1 MNPSWFSSLRVFL
14 SHGTRDFFR
23 HKTLSLL
30 NLLALAVGVAAI
42 VAIQTVNETALRS
55 FRASLDLVAGRP
67 DFTIEGQGFRLP
79 EKIIPLLRHDPAVR
93 EVSPTIQ
100 LVASLPSHTG
110 EFLYLVG
117 VDPFSNSELV
127 TYRLEDA
134 LRSPTDAIA
143 FVSEPN
149 TIALTRSLADRLKL
163 QPGDSLLAVSAGH
176 QAKLRVRF
184 LLEPSTDLIG
194 ADDHLAIADIATV
207 QSAFGLAGQIDRV
220 EALLQPDSSGKISA
234 PRAALV
240 ERITPHLP
248 PHARAGSPERRGQ
261 EVEKMLGAFQLN
273 LTALSLIA
281 LVVGMFLVTNT
292 VAANV
297 VRRRSEIGLL
307 RSIGLTR
314 NSVIFLIVAESLL
327 LGLLGSA
334 LGIFLGLQVARSL
347 LQSVASTVTS
357 HYVLLSMRDIMV
369 NPWSLIGAGLAGLIA
384 AALAAWW
391 PARQASL
398 VSPVDALQPANSA
411 DRAASPQT
419 PLLRA
424 SLLCFFLTLLFS
436 ATALYGRIPRTG
448 FLAALFT
455 LLAAAFLAPALG
467 RLLSL
472 LPTLPLATSI
482 LARSAF
488 RRGLHRHG
496 LAAAALSVAVAM
508 AIGVTIM
515 VHSFR
520 ATVDQWIGESIKAD
534 LFIAPSTNLIAGAL
548 EPLDPEAET
557 LALATPGVRAVG
569 TYREIRLF
577 LNGLPCKLAACRLEI
592 LRVYNPLTFLST
604 LPGDPYERC
613 QKGDFAIVSE
623 NFARRRQLKLN
634 DTVLLPTPTG
644 QHPIRVAAIF
654 RDYTSESGII
664 LLDRTTYRRLTQ
676 DPNLTSLAIHL
687 EPGISPNTV
696 GDSLREQLRP
706 RGEFLIY
713 SQAGLRDEA
722 LRIFD
727 RSFAVTA
734 LLRTLA
740 IAVAALGVTLSLT
753 ALGIERTREIGILR
767 ATGASRGQILRTI
780 MTESAYLGTTGILL
794 GLATG
799 FAVALVLM
807 QVINR
812 AFFGWTIDWHTPY
825 QSIFGIGL
833 GMMIACL
840 LASLPPA
847 WRASRLSPAEALRSE

>member
-1 MNPSWFSSLRVFL
+1 LNWFTTLRVFL
-14 SHGTRDFFR
+14 SHGGRDFFR

-79 EKIIPLLRHDPAVR
+79 EKLILLLRNDPAVR
-93 EVSPTIQ
+93 EVTPTIQ
-100 LVASLPSHTG
+100 LVASLPDHPG
-110 EFLYLVG
+110 EFLHLVG
-117 VDPFSNSELV
+117 VDPFSNQELV

-134 LRSPTDAIA
+134 LHSPTDAIA
-143 FVSEPN
+143 FVSESD
-149 TIALTRSLADRLKL
+149 TIALTRPLADRLHL
-163 QPGDSLLAVSAGH
+163 RPGDTIRAVSAGH
-176 QAKLRVRF
+176 QANLRVRF
-184 LLEPSTDLIG
+184 MLEPSPDLLG

-207 QSAFGLAGQIDRV
+207 QSSFALGGQIDRI
-220 EALLQPDSSGKISA
+220 EALLRPDASGKITAVRSSLLDRLA
-234 PRAALV
+234 PN
-240 ERITPHLP
+240 LP
-248 PHARAGSPERRGQ
+248 DHARAGSPERRGQ

-297 VRRRSEIGLL
+297 ARRRAELGLL
-307 RSIGLTR
+307 RSLGLDR
-314 NSVIFLIVAESLL
+314 RSVIILIVGESLL
-327 LGLLGSA
+327 LALLGA
-334 LGIFLGLQVARSL
+334 GLGIFLGLEVARIL
-347 LQSVASTVTS
+347 LQSVSSTVTS
-357 HYVLLSMRDIMV
+357 HYVLLSMKDIIV
-369 NPWSLIGAGLAGLIA
+369 NPWSLLGAGLAGLFA
-384 AALAAWW
+384 AGLAAWW
-391 PARQASL
+391 PAREASL
-398 VSPVDALQPANSA
+398 VSPMDALQPGNSA
-411 DRAASPQT
+411 DRASSPQS
-419 PLLRA
+419 PFIRA
-424 SLLCFFLTLLFS
+424 SLLCLFFTLLFS
-436 ATALYGRIPRTG
+436 VTALYARIPRTG
-448 FLAALFT
+448 FLAALSI
-455 LLAAAFLAPALG
+455 LLAAAFLAPVFG
-467 RLLSL
+467 RLLGGLPSL
-472 LPTLPLATSI
+472 PNASGKLAH
-482 LARSAF
+482 SAF
-488 RRGLHRHG
+488 LRGLHRHG
-496 LAAAALSVAVAM
+496 LAPAALPVAVAM

-548 EPLDPEAET
+548 EPLDPQAET

-577 LNGLPCKLAACRLEI
+577 LDGTPAKLAACRLEI
-592 LRVYNPLTFLST
+592 LRTYNPLTFLST
-604 LPGDPYERC
+604 LPGDPYELC
-613 QKGDFAIVSE
+613 QKGDYAIISE
-623 NFARRRQLKLN
+623 NFARRRQLKPG
-634 DTVLLPTPTG
+634 DAVSLPTPTG
-644 QHPIRVAAIF
+644 THPLQVAAVF
-654 RDYTSESGII
+654 RDYTSESGLL
-664 LLDRTTYRRLTQ
+664 LLDRSTYRRLTQ
-676 DPNLTSLAIHL
+676 DQSLTSLAIHL
-687 EPGISPNTV
+687 EPGISPKTV

-706 RGEFLIY
+706 RGEFLVY

-753 ALGIERTREIGILR
+753 ALGVERTREIGILR

-794 GLATG
+794 GLVTG
-799 FAVALVLM
+799 FAVALILM

-812 AFFGWTIDWHTPY
+812 AFFGWTIDWHTPFP
-825 QSIFGIGL
+825 SLLGIVV

>member
-1 MNPSWFSSLRVFL
+1 MNWLSTLRVFL

-67 DFTIEGQGFRLP
+67 DFTVEGQGFRLP
-79 EKIIPLLRHDPAVR
+79 ETILPLLRQDPAVR
-93 EVSPTIQ
+93 EVTPTLTLI
-100 LVASLPSHTG
+100 ASLPSHPG
-110 EFLYLVG
+110 EFLHLIG

-127 TYRLEDA
+127 TYRLEDT

-149 TIALTRSLADRLKL
+149 TIALTRSLAQRLHL
-163 QPGDSLLAVSAGH
+163 QPGDDILAVSAGN
-176 QAKLRVRF
+176 QARLRVRF
-184 LLEPSTDLIG
+184 LLEPSPDLLG
-194 ADDHLAIADIATV
+194 ADDHLAIADIATL
-207 QSAFGLAGQIDRV
+207 QASFGLAGQVDRI
-220 EALLQPDSSGKISA
+220 EALLRPDASGKITA
-234 PRAALV
+234 PRAALLD
-240 ERITPHLP
+240 RLAPHLP
-248 PHARAGSPERRGQ
+248 AHARAGSPERRGQ
-261 EVEKMLGAFQLN
+261 EVEKMLGAVQLN

-297 VRRRSEIGLL
+297 VRRRAEIGLL
-307 RSIGLTR
+307 RALGLSR
-314 NSVIFLIVAESLL
+314 PSVVTLIVAESVL
-327 LGLLGSA
+327 LGLIGSA
-334 LGIFLGLQVARSL
+334 LGIFLGLQVARTL

-357 HYVLLSMRDIMV
+357 HYVLLSMQEIMV
-369 NPWSLIGAGLAGLIA
+369 NPWSLLAAGLAGLLA
-384 AALAAWW
+384 AGLAAWW

-398 VSPVDALQPANSA
+398 VSPVDALQPGNSA
-411 DRAASPQT
+411 DRASLP
-419 PLLRA
+419 PYPFLRA
-424 SLLCFFLTLLFS
+424 ALACLVLTFVFS

-448 FLAALFT
+448 FLAALSI
-455 LLAAAFLAPALG
+455 LLASAFLAPPLG

-472 LPTLPLATSI
+472 LPTLPLSTPI

-488 RRGLHRHG
+488 TRGLHRHG

-520 ATVDQWIGESIKAD
+520 ATVDQWIGESIQAD

-548 EPLDPEAET
+548 EPLDPQAET
-557 LALATPGVRAVG
+557 LALATAGVQAVG

-577 LNGLPCKLAACRLEI
+577 LNGLPTKLAACKLDVLRLH
-592 LRVYNPLTFLST
+592 NPLTFLSS
-604 LPGDPYERC
+604 LPEDPYELC
-613 QKGDFAIVSE
+613 QKKDYAIISE
-623 NFARRRQLKLN
+623 NFARRRQLKID
-634 DTVLLPTPTG
+634 DTISLPTPTG
-644 QHPIRVAAIF
+644 THPLKVAAIF

-664 LLDRTTYRRLTQ
+664 LLDRATYRRLTHDQ
-676 DPNLTSLAIHL
+676 GLTSLAIHL
-687 EPGISPNTV
+687 QSGISPQTV

-767 ATGASRGQILRTI
+767 ATGATRGQILRTI
-780 MTESAYLGTTGILL
+780 MTESAYLGTTGIVL
-794 GLATG
+794 GLLTG

-825 QSIFGIGL
+825 PSLIGIVF
-833 GMMIACL
+833 GMMAACL

-847 WRASRLSPAEALRSE
+847 WRAAHLSPAEALRSE